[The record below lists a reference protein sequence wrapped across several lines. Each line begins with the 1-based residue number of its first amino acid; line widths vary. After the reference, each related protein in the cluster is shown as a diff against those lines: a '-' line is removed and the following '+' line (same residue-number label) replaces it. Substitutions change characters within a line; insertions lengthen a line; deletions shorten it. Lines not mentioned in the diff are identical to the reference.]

1 MRQKMFA
8 LVIVCLIGT
17 VTTFVLYSPA
27 ALERP
32 RPKAPAMSV
41 AAPFVPATPAS
52 GTLAT
57 PASSIGMRSNTVPSP
72 HSLLRSETVRVEMV
86 TPPRAEAIGAPL
98 DEPPSIVTE
107 RSFADGVPLAA
118 SIGGL
123 VPTQPS
129 ASGAHRGAF
138 EVAGRSIGG
147 ALVTTGRTVGTA
159 FKKVF

>member
-1 MRQKMFA
+1 MRQKTLA
-8 LVIVCLIGT
+8 LVIVCLIGA

-27 ALERP
+27 ALELP
-32 RPKAPAMSV
+32 RPKAPAVSV
-41 AAPFVPATPAS
+41 AAPFAPATPAS
-52 GTLAT
+52 RTFAT
-57 PASSIGMRSNTVPSP
+57 PASSLDARSHAVPGP

-86 TPPRAEAIGAPL
+86 TSPRAEAMGAPL
-98 DEPPSIVTE
+98 DEPQSIVTE

-123 VPTQPS
+123 VPAQPS

-147 ALVTTGRTVGTA
+147 AFVTTGRTVATA